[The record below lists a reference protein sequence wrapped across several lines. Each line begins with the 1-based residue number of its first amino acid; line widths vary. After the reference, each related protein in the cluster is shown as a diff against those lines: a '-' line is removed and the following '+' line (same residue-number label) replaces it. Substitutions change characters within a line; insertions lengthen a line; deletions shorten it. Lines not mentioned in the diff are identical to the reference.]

1 MGFCDII
8 GDKEVRELKIK
19 KFDNI
24 WVMGLILCGVILI
37 SLYVLKIF
45 FPSFVVETAQNDKIC
60 KIGKYI
66 DTHKWAWYLASSVLS
81 FLSYYLICCACC
93 RRSKVTIIEML
104 LIVATIG
111 IGYLVKRF
119 LPAYYSAINYIS
131 LIALPCI
138 MKAKLKPT
146 AIVFSSVN
154 LVQIFTLEI
163 RNIKTMIADY
173 NFATLLILLIDVYM
187 FEALLY
193 FAFTYKTNN
202 GKGEEK

>member
-1 MGFCDII
+1 
-8 GDKEVRELKIK
+8 
-19 KFDNI
+19 
-24 WVMGLILCGVILI
+24 MGLILCGAILI
-37 SLYVLKIF
+37 FLYVLKIF
-45 FPSFVVETAQNDKIC
+45 FPSFVVETAQSEKIC

-66 DTHKWAWYLASSVLS
+66 DTHKWAWYTASTILS
-81 FLSYYLICCACC
+81 FFSYYLICCACC
-93 RRSKVTIIEML
+93 RRSKLTIIEML
-104 LIVATIG
+104 IIVATIG
-111 IGYLVKRF
+111 VGYLVKRF

-138 MKAKLKPT
+138 MKAKLRPT
-146 AIVFSSVN
+146 AIVFSSIT

-202 GKGEEK
+202 DKGEEK